1 VRREDPTTIEGILE
15 RILYANDETAWSVVH
30 VRVEGERDPVSA
42 TGNLLGVRV
51 GERIRLSGTWEHNK
65 KFGRQFKVDSYLT
78 VRPTTK
84 HGIEKYLASGLVEGI
99 GPAMAERIVAHFG
112 DKTLDVLE
120 QTPQRLTEVE
130 GIGPVRAARID
141 AAWAEQRAIKDVMIF
156 LGEFGVTPAYAV
168 RIFKRYGDKTIAT
181 VRSNPYQL
189 ALDIAGIGF
198 KKADAIALRLGLDRR
213 APARVEAGAL
223 HALMEGSSDGHV
235 YLPAPELAGRAAEL
249 LGVEA
254 QLVDD
259 AITTLI
265 ASRHVRRDGD
275 AIYLTPLYD
284 AELEAAQAL
293 LHFGPDTFE
302 ADVDQVIA
310 AFEQD
315 IGITLGDAQ
324 RDAVHAARTNRLLV
338 ITGGPGTGK
347 TTLLRAI
354 LRLYETQRLQIS
366 LAAPTGRAAK
376 RMHETTGIEAKTIH
390 RLLEFAPEDNAFV
403 RNDDNPLETD
413 VLIVDEASMLDVALL
428 ADLMRAVPRHARV
441 VFVGDV
447 DQLPSV
453 GPGNVLGDIIDSGRA
468 TVVRLEQIFRQASAS
483 RIVTNAHRII
493 HGEPPDIRPAKDE
506 LSDFYFIRRER
517 PDDVLDAIDKV
528 IAERIPKR
536 FGLDPV
542 DDVQVLTPMHRGPL
556 GGAAINRR
564 LQALL
569 NPRGAP
575 FERGQTTYRVGD
587 KVMQTKN
594 DYELGVF
601 NGDLGRIASVDEEE
615 GTVDVVYDGRRVRYE
630 RRTMDALVLAYACTI
645 HKSQGSEYPAVVL
658 PVSTQHYVMLH
669 RNLLYTGV
677 TRGKRLVVLV
687 GSERALR
694 LAVDNRR
701 ELRRYSGLAE
711 RLKAASPI

>member
-1 VRREDPTTIEGILE
+1 MLTETPTTLEGVLE
-15 RILYANDETAWSVVH
+15 RILYANEETAWSVVH

-42 TGNLLGVRV
+42 TGNLLGVRT
-51 GERIRLSGTWEHNK
+51 GERIRLSGTWEHSK
-65 KFGRQFKVDSYLT
+65 KWGRQFKVDSYLT

-99 GPAMAERIVAHFG
+99 GAQMAKRIVAHFG
-112 DKTLDVLE
+112 DETLNVLE

-156 LGEFGVTPAYAV
+156 LGEFGVTPAFAV
-168 RIFKRYGDKTIAT
+168 RIFKRYGSKTIAT

-189 ALDIAGIGF
+189 ALDVSGIGF
-198 KKADAIALRLGLDRR
+198 KTADKIAVKLGLDRR

-223 HALMEGSSDGHV
+223 HALMEASSDGHV
-235 YLPAPELAGRAAEL
+235 FLPADELATRAAEL
-249 LGVEA
+249 LGVEPP
-254 QLVDD
+254 LVQ
-259 AITTLI
+259 AALTTLV
-265 ASRHVRRDGD
+265 ASCHARRDGD
-275 AIYLTPLYD
+275 AVYLAPLFD
-284 AELEAAQAL
+284 AEVEAAGAL
-293 LHFGPDTFE
+293 LHFGPHSFE
-302 ADVDQVIA
+302 ADVEDVIA
-310 AFEQD
+310 KFEED
-315 IGITLGDAQ
+315 AGLTLGDTQ
-324 RDAVHAARTNRLLV
+324 REAVHAARHTRLLV

-347 TTLLRAI
+347 TTLLKAI
-354 LRLYETQRLQIS
+354 LRLFETQKLMIH

-376 RMHETTGIEAKTIH
+376 RMNETTGLEAKTIH

-413 VLIVDEASMLDVALL
+413 VLIVDEASMIDVTLL

-453 GPGNVLGDIIDSGRA
+453 GPGSVLDDIIQSGRA
-468 TVVRLEQIFRQASAS
+468 TVVRLETIFRQASAS

-493 HGEPPDIRPAKDE
+493 HGTPPDTRAATDE
-506 LSDFYFIRRER
+506 LTDFYFIRRER
-517 PDDVLDAIDKV
+517 PDNVLEAIEKV
-528 IAERIPKR
+528 VLERIPKR

-542 DDVQVLTPMHRGPL
+542 DDVQILTPMHRGPL
-556 GGAAINRR
+556 GAQAINRR

-594 DYELGVF
+594 DYDLSVF
-601 NGDLGRIASVDEEE
+601 NGDLGRIAAVDEEE

-630 RRTMDALVLAYACTI
+630 KKTMDALVLAYACTI
-645 HKSQGSEYPAVVL
+645 HKSQGSEYPAVVI

-669 RNLLYTGV
+669 RNLLYTAV

-701 ELRRYSGLAE
+701 EVRRYSRLAA
-711 RLKAASPI
+711 RLLAAPIV